1 MPKRRDLW
9 DRIWKDKHGDVVI
22 AEMPNR
28 WVVAWAVLV
37 FLSMLSSSD
46 GWQVIFWWLSV
57 VAVAIWAY
65 LEVTQGVNYF
75 RRGLGIV
82 GFLLVIAATFA
93 LDII

>member
-1 MPKRRDLW
+1 
-9 DRIWKDKHGDVVI
+9 
-22 AEMPNR
+22 
-28 WVVAWAVLV
+28 
-37 FLSMLSSSD
+37 MLSSSD
-46 GWQVIFWWLSV
+46 SWQVIFWWLSV

-82 GFLLVIAATFA
+82 GFLLVIAATIA